1 MSNQRSTLKKK
12 KNRTIQKLSRK
23 QHTNRDDQ
31 KDDDQLLSVQFGER
45 DDLVQIDGIA
55 PTTEIA
61 LNSIGIRRF
70 SDFENYTPQSLA
82 AALDERTGTSVSA
95 ATIEQQNWIEQAK
108 TLAGDKTEPGDV
120 SQKVETTS
128 TPDNSENDNKNSSD
142 SNISDS
148 DGKVAQQDSLAV
160 AVAKS
165 EVKFDIRI
173 SHLQFVRTDDLI
185 NGDASGQNIIRAVID
200 CELIGDRASEF
211 AVMQLPLCAQI
222 HSIEIDTHRIDLVVH
237 DTILLQPELLNY
249 NFELDFNIPNLG
261 RYNLQAVVLLL
272 YQESA
277 IDVKQGPL
285 LKVIS

>member
-1 MSNQRSTLKKK
+1 MSNQRSTSKKK
-12 KNRTIQKLSRK
+12 KNRTIQKSSRK
-23 QHTNRDDQ
+23 EHTHRDDQ

-82 AALDERTGTSVSA
+82 AALDERAGASVPA

-108 TLAGDKTEPGDV
+108 MLAGDETEPGDV

-128 TPDNSENDNKNSSD
+128 TADYSENDNKNGSD
-142 SNISDS
+142 SKISDS
-148 DGKVAQQDSLAV
+148 DGKVAQQDSSAV
-160 AVAKS
+160 VVAKS

-173 SHLQFVRTDDLI
+173 SHLQFVRPDDLV
-185 NGDASGQNIIRAVID
+185 NGDASGQNIIRAEID

-211 AVMQLPLCAQI
+211 AVRQLPLCAQI
-222 HSIEIDTHRIDLVVH
+222 HSIEIDTHRIDLVVD

-249 NFELDFNIPNLG
+249 NFKLDFNIPNLG

-285 LKVIS
+285 LKVVS